1 MEKSAVKGQAKGV
14 INSRQIKVILYTNIF
29 SSHFLWMF
37 NSLWPCYI
45 SHFRLSTTT
54 LGIIRGLC
62 QGWLFLDSLD
72 CELHQHTYQCFSL
85 SFMWRHFSVLPLL
98 NRSEI
103 FITRI
108 ILSNCVCTWIR
119 GNCQSR
125 HHIWKGRE
133 ETVEKWRGLCLSF
146 LKSNQL
152 DIRQLILETDQPGV
166 CFLTTWFLHLCLC
179 YLLGLSTTVVFV
191 FYIFIVIKS
200 LFRVMCYIYNIR
212 VIVHAILP
220 NDALWK
226 HHNILLLEEC
236 MLIWFCRYPSYLCNR
251 ISWPMQSWVW

>member
-1 MEKSAVKGQAKGV
+1 MVLVLTHITFSIAQTLRTMEKSAVKGQTKGV

-29 SSHFLWMF
+29 SSHFFMDVQF
-37 NSLWPCYI
+37 SLTLLY

-62 QGWLFLDSLD
+62 QGWLFLDSLE
-72 CELHQHTYQCFSL
+72 CELRQHTYQRFSL

-146 LKSNQL
+146 LRSNQL
-152 DIRQLILETDQPGV
+152 DIKTTDPRDGPTRSMFLDHLI
-166 CFLTTWFLHLCLC
+166 
-179 YLLGLSTTVVFV
+179 SAFV
-191 FYIFIVIKS
+191 F
-200 LFRVMCYIYNIR
+200 M
-212 VIVHAILP
+212 LP
-220 NDALWK
+220 
-226 HHNILLLEEC
+226 
-236 MLIWFCRYPSYLCNR
+236 FGS
-251 ISWPMQSWVW
+251 